1 MSKIKAEKDYKSQE
15 KKLKHQIM
23 KKERKYDLIFIIIA
37 AGLVLLIDE
46 TGYAD
51 LMKKYNL
58 VFLVLTYFIGK
69 GIGKG
74 VKEREWRESSDS
86 EGEGNNQAN

>member
-1 MSKIKAEKDYKSQE
+1 LSKIKAEKDYKSQE

>member
-1 MSKIKAEKDYKSQE
+1 
-15 KKLKHQIM
+15 M

-37 AGLVLLIDE
+37 AGLLLLIDE

-58 VFLVLTYFIGK
+58 VLLILTYFIGK

-74 VKEREWRESSDS
+74 VKEREWRESS
-86 EGEGNNQAN
+86 GNNEDQSNQTNS

>member
-1 MSKIKAEKDYKSQE
+1 
-15 KKLKHQIM
+15 M